1 MDANSVL
8 RVVYDQLVDSHDI
21 RNTQIRLYQIAS
33 NPELVLSP
41 GQRGALNFYSS
52 LSNIDEQTLLNLI
65 STVMDK
71 TPTLSTHV
79 TDLPLTFEPVVKQTK
94 SDKYQWNLE
103 NDTNTNQTL
112 IIDPTLYS
120 TPHEAQQRADQFM
133 SELSS
138 GDEKSWIRLGIVNWM
153 HQPHPSQH
161 AVCQAELLNIN
172 RQHYVLVT
180 HRISEPMTKEIQEQR
195 TIHYTSK
202 VINLEPMVNPSWIT
216 RGFIPQSS
224 HGLFYILFRI
234 NPQPTD
240 SLQTLTQHLSHLLC

>member
-1 MDANSVL
+1 MDATSVL
-8 RVVYDQLVDSHDI
+8 RVVHDQLLETHDV
-21 RNTQIRLYQIAS
+21 RNTQIRLYQISS
-33 NPELVLSP
+33 NPELILSP

-52 LSNIDEQTLLNLI
+52 LSNIDEQTLLNMI
-65 STVMDK
+65 STIMKK

-94 SDKYQWNLE
+94 NGKYQWNLE
-103 NDTNTNQTL
+103 NDSNTNHPL
-112 IIDPTLYS
+112 IIDPTLYN
-120 TPHEAQQRADQFM
+120 TPHEAQQRADQFI
-133 SELSS
+133 SDLSR
-138 GDEKSWIRLGIVNWM
+138 GDEKSWIRLGIFNWI
-153 HQPHPSQH
+153 HHPHTSQH

-172 RQHYVLVT
+172 RRHYVLVT
-180 HRISEPMTKEIQEQR
+180 HQLSEPMTKEIQEKQ

-202 VINLEPMVNPSWIT
+202 VINLEPIVNPSWIT

-224 HGLFYILFRI
+224 NGLFYILFRI